1 MDRKFGIEIH
11 DKKVRI
17 LILFYNDFL
26 EKWND
31 ISDTNNN
38 MYKLCCF

>member
-1 MDRKFGIEIH
+1 MDRKFGIEIR

-31 ISDTNNN
+31 ISDVHV
-38 MYKLCCF
+38 